1 MIIYELIGKNTFC
14 LFGTGVP
21 VFCGLGI
28 NRKKSA
34 IFSFLSYQFGWALV
48 MPEIMISSRSS
59 LRPV

>member
-1 MIIYELIGKNTFC
+1 MSFMRHRSAGVLR
-14 LFGTGVP
+14 FG
-21 VFCGLGI
+21 
-28 NRKKSA
+28 NKQKKSA